1 MKKTTLNND
10 DEINLVELIYL
21 FWDGK
26 FKIFLAIA
34 ISVALMSL
42 YVYLQNSKKN
52 FISITEINPI
62 TSLEENKY
70 SAFNNKS
77 ILMEEKKF
85 NINFDI
91 NEYNKN
97 NGTDFSKIIEKER
110 FITNEIINQTSINF
124 NRLDFYNQFIE
135 LLNEKKIFEDA
146 IRKYNL
152 IDSVKYKDDELYNNA
167 IKKLASSI
175 KIKNKG
181 SNQDSKSV
189 FEYPKFT
196 IEFKFNDVQKWKDA
210 LVYADKTAN
219 QILGQELRGQVET
232 FLKIKKEQMNYTI
245 EDLSIRI
252 LNVKRDYELEII
264 DRITFLEEQSQ
275 IAKTLGISKNTT
287 IETNQNK
294 QNNILVPFYLRGYEA
309 IDKEIEKIKKRE
321 NKDAFISGL
330 RDLESAK
337 RTVEQDRSLERL
349 KVIFLGT
356 PLANNEDFFAGKINI
371 VSTTFDFDTLNY
383 NKMLILSIFIGFI
396 FGAIYLIIVNSF
408 QSYNLVRKKIK

>member
-42 YVYLQNSKKN
+42 YVYHQNSKKN

-97 NGTDFSKIIEKER
+97 NETDFSKIIEKEK
-110 FITNEIINQTSINF
+110 FINITNEIINQTSINF

-152 IDSVKYKDDELYNNA
+152 IMTY
-167 IKKLASSI
+167 
-175 KIKNKG
+175 
-181 SNQDSKSV
+181 
-189 FEYPKFT
+189 
-196 IEFKFNDVQKWKDA
+196 
-210 LVYADKTAN
+210 
-219 QILGQELRGQVET
+219 
-232 FLKIKKEQMNYTI
+232 
-245 EDLSIRI
+245 
-252 LNVKRDYELEII
+252 
-264 DRITFLEEQSQ
+264 
-275 IAKTLGISKNTT
+275 
-287 IETNQNK
+287 
-294 QNNILVPFYLRGYEA
+294 
-309 IDKEIEKIKKRE
+309 
-321 NKDAFISGL
+321 
-330 RDLESAK
+330 
-337 RTVEQDRSLERL
+337 
-349 KVIFLGT
+349 IFLT
-356 PLANNEDFFAGKINI
+356 N
-371 VSTTFDFDTLNY
+371 
-383 NKMLILSIFIGFI
+383 
-396 FGAIYLIIVNSF
+396 
-408 QSYNLVRKKIK
+408 